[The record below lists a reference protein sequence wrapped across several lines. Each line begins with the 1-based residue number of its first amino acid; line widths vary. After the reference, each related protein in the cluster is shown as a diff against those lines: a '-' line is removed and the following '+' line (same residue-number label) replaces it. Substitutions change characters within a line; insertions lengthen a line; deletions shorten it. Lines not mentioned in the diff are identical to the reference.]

1 MMRRLIFFLISI
13 LALLPL
19 SAQESTETPSGFATN
34 TPIAAT
40 RTIPSHVLVISMDG
54 ARPDAILQS
63 DTPVLQE
70 LAASGAVDWEAQTVL
85 PAATIPAHASL
96 LTGLSVEEH
105 GVDYNSYNTETLD
118 LPTFLS
124 IAAENGIPCAMIVG
138 KNKLDQFHYPETVY
152 YEFPTSG
159 DGSVVDAAINRL
171 ILGDR
176 LLFVHLPNPDYFGHS
191 TGWMSETYLHEL
203 GNTDRQ
209 IGRLLTTL
217 EEIGVLETSLI
228 IITADHGGHEME
240 HGYAPE
246 DRIIPLIITGTGVQ
260 AGLPLE
266 NSQITQIAATVLWAL
281 DLPIPPEMDAPLI
294 QAFAR

>member
-1 MMRRLIFFLISI
+1 MRRFIFFLIFI
-13 LALLPL
+13 LAFLPL
-19 SAQESTETPSGFATN
+19 SAQENTETPNAFATN
-34 TPIAAT
+34 TPIAET
-40 RTIPSHVLVISMDG
+40 RIIPSHVIVISMDG

-63 DTPVLQE
+63 DTPVLQG
-70 LAASGAVDWEAQTVL
+70 LALSGAVDWEAQTIL

-96 LTGLSVEEH
+96 FTGLSVEEH
-105 GVDYNSYNTETLD
+105 GLEHNSYDTETLD

-124 IAAENGIPCAMIVG
+124 IAAENGIPSAMIVG

-159 DGSVVDAAINRL
+159 DGSVVDAAIQRL
-171 ILGDR
+171 EAGDK

-191 TGWMSETYLHEL
+191 TGWMSETYLYEL

-217 EEIGVLETSLI
+217 EEMGLLETSLI
-228 IITADHGGHEME
+228 IVTADHGGHEME

-246 DRIIPLIITGTGVQ
+246 DRIIPLIIAGNGVQ
-260 AGLPLE
+260 AGLVLE
-266 NSQITQIAATVLWAL
+266 NSQITQIAATVLWAM
-281 DLPIPPEMDAPLI
+281 DLPIPPEMDAPLLN
-294 QAFAR
+294 AFES